1 MATSKR
7 IQSLECLRGIMIFF
21 IVLNHMVFL
30 KYCNFIDAY
39 SMYWH
44 NATLSVDYFLL
55 GCL

>member
-1 MATSKR
+1 
-7 IQSLECLRGIMIFF
+7 MIFF